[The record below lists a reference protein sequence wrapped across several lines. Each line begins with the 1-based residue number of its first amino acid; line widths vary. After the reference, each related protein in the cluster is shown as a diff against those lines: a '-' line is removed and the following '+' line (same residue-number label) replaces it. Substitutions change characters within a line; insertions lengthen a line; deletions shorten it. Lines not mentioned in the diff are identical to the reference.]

1 MALFLYNL
9 LPLIQNI
16 GLFAMKAKKQVNWFM
31 IGLLLVLSAACSA
44 SPVNTADPTPVPTT
58 PNLETAETVSPTP
71 TFPPIEPTFAAR
83 IAELRSPD
91 VPVLPFSD
99 NPDPTLCGIPTQ
111 WNSSEPAW
119 LTGYYEG
126 ELIEPVVHLYDS
138 HMRLNAVTK
147 APHGAAVKVLLYQ
160 SNPYLDYYLV
170 KIEGAELP
178 NEGWVPGPFL
188 SFEKLSTEAES

>member
-1 MALFLYNL
+1 
-9 LPLIQNI
+9 
-16 GLFAMKAKKQVNWFM
+16 MKTKKQMYW
-31 IGLLLVLSAACSA
+31 LLTGILMMLLAAC
-44 SPVNTADPTPVPTT
+44 NTATEGTADSTPIPEPTNLPETET
-58 PNLETAETVSPTP
+58 PYPTP

-83 IAELRSPD
+83 IVELRSPD
-91 VPVLPFSD
+91 VPELPFAD

-126 ELIEPVVHLYDS
+126 ELIEPIVHLYDS
-138 HMRLNAVTK
+138 HMRLNIVAE
-147 APHGAAVKVLLYQ
+147 APHGTEVKVLLYQ

-188 SFEKLSTEAES
+188 SFEKVSTEVESR